1 MRNEPTYRE
10 QLYRLALGRISK
22 KERHELDLE
31 ALRDPFL
38 FEAIEGYSGGHS
50 TKSIEQSIKSL
61 KKSMLVQKEKEKIPF
76 SYRKTL
82 AIAASVFGLIMLSY
96 ILIPQLGKLNGDH
109 PTSLAENQKT
119 KAVKSPVKS
128 NNSNQKN
135 AIGSPEPDSSMAS
148 MTTDSDIDTTGLES
162 LDMLALSETATN
174 EIQEEVDSKNIAL
187 IPGIPIEITQ
197 QDKSIIVLQKDI
209 ESTAEEETDE
219 MFTVSKKI
227 MSRLDMAAE
236 ELKPENEMAIIT
248 STPNFQEVPISG
260 QEAAKLSGYIK
271 KAIEKEKDVFQN
283 LPATM
288 SFILSYNKDGDLIWV
303 EGKSPCSTC
312 NDALAVLIQ
321 EYAHLHKNT
330 VYRERNVIYTFKS
343 K

>member
-22 KERHELDLE
+22 KDRHELDLE

-50 TKSIEQSIKSL
+50 TKNIEQSIKSL
-61 KKSMLVQKEKEKIPF
+61 KKSMLVQKKKEKIPF

-96 ILIPQLGKLNGDH
+96 ILIPQMGKDNRDL
-109 PTSLAENQKT
+109 PTSLSENQKT
-119 KAVKSPVKS
+119 KSVKSPVKS
-128 NNSNQKN
+128 NNSTQKN
-135 AIGSPEPDSSMAS
+135 AIGSPESDSSMAS
-148 MTTDSDIDTTGLES
+148 MTTDGHVDSTGLDS
-162 LDMLALSETATN
+162 LDMLAVNETATN
-174 EIQEEVDSKNIAL
+174 EIREEGDSQNIAL
-187 IPGIPIEITQ
+187 IPGIPIEVEQ
-197 QDKSIIVLQKDI
+197 QDKSIIVVQNDA

-219 MFTVSKKI
+219 MFTVSKRM
-227 MSRLDMAAE
+227 MSSLDMAAE
-236 ELKPENEMAIIT
+236 ELKAENDLAII
-248 STPNFQEVPISG
+248 SSAPNYQEVPISG
-260 QEAAKLSGYIK
+260 QEAAKLSRYIK
-271 KAIEKEKDVFQN
+271 IAMEKEKDVFQN

-288 SFILSYNKDGDLIWV
+288 SFILSFNKDGDLVWV
-303 EGKSPCSTC
+303 EGKSACPTC

-321 EYAHLHKNT
+321 EYAHLNKNT
-330 VYRERNVIYTFKS
+330 VYRERNVIYTFNS